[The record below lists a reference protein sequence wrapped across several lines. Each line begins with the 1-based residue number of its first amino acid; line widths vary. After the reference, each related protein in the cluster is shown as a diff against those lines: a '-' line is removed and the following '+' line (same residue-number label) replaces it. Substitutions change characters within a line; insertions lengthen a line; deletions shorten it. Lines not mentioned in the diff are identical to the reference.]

1 MFRTGGKI
9 PARKQ
14 AMGREVERLQ
24 YRGTFIRVDLGAI
37 ARNAE
42 TLAASVAPARMMA
55 VVKAN
60 AYGHGLVPVAQ
71 TAVAHGASWLG
82 VALPEEGEN
91 LRASGIREEILVLGA
106 VNEKGAAASVRF
118 GLTQTVFDSQR
129 VIWLERAAREQGR
142 IARVHL
148 KCDTGMG
155 RIGVRDGHELKAVLS
170 ALADAPHVRLTG
182 AFTHFADA
190 DGDWPDYTLS
200 QIAAFERMRKMLPP
214 GLLIHAAASAAGAR
228 YPQARYDMVR
238 EGILLY
244 GCQPAAGCPKV
255 EPALSWHTELVYVK
269 EIPAGACVSYG
280 CTYHADTP
288 RRIATLPVGYGDGY
302 HRALSGRAQV
312 LIGGVRCPVVGRVCM
327 DQLMVDVT
335 ALPETETRIGAPAVL
350 LGRQGSQEI
359 TAEELA
365 AWADTISYEMLLAAT
380 ARVPI
385 LYQRQTAKP
394 GA

>member
-1 MFRTGGKI
+1 M
-9 PARKQ
+9 
-14 AMGREVERLQ
+14 Q

-155 RIGVRDGHELKAVLS
+155 RIGVRDEHGLKAVLS

-214 GLLIHAAASAAGAR
+214 GLLIHAAASGAGRHSALWLPAGGGMPEGGAGTFLAHGARVCKGDPGRSLRQLWLYLPRGHAPAHRHAAGGIRRRVSPGA
-228 YPQARYDMVR
+228 VR
-238 EGILLY
+238 QGPGAHRGRALPGGRPGLY
-244 GCQPAAGCPKV
+244 GSIDGGRNSAAGNGN
-255 EPALSWHTELVYVK
+255 AHRR
-269 EIPAGACVSYG
+269 AGGAAG
-280 CTYHADTP
+280 TA
-288 RRIATLPVGYGDGY
+288 GYAGNYRGRAGRLGGY
-302 HRALSGRAQV
+302 H
-312 LIGGVRCPVVGRVCM
+312 
-327 DQLMVDVT
+327 QL
-335 ALPETETRIGAPAVL
+335 
-350 LGRQGSQEI
+350 
-359 TAEELA
+359 
-365 AWADTISYEMLLAAT
+365 
-380 ARVPI
+380 
-385 LYQRQTAKP
+385 
-394 GA
+394 